1 MNNSLRH
8 SSLSATPAGIILWSA
23 SAVLLYYFG
32 LSVPAGLC
40 LFFDFL
46 FLCSWIWTR
55 WSLSRLDIQSLSGTI
70 CTFPGNTVSVSFRAA
85 NRKLLPLIWLE
96 LLFPLTADSPVV
108 PARRENRTCGEDPE
122 TGAEVPGACTR
133 LTWLMWNQEA
143 SAEVPMRAV
152 KRGICRLSCV
162 TAFSGDLLGLGSR
175 KRTFSLSPAVLAVYP
190 AIFPICPDRLT
201 RSSTDL
207 EAGRNGYMEDVT
219 LLKMNR
225 KYQPGDPAKK
235 INWRQLARQGAIT
248 VNIHETVFPRLSA
261 FLLDLASFRR
271 GTLTANSLNGREMT
285 LWSPLSE
292 ELEEMLSLT
301 ASCILSL
308 HDQGICC
315 GLIIPGEQ
323 EEDCL
328 IRYPGRPGSSAEEL
342 LYSLAEVNYSG
353 QDRSVPQWE
362 IASRMSSFGTL
373 YLVTESYKGLTF
385 SPELFA
391 ASGSAVIL
399 ARNSSEGDEACPVR
413 LLYMKDLDGRN

>member
-1 MNNSLRH
+1 M
-8 SSLSATPAGIILWSA
+8 
-23 SAVLLYYFG
+23 
-32 LSVPAGLC
+32 
-40 LFFDFL
+40 
-46 FLCSWIWTR
+46 
-55 WSLSRLDIQSLSGTI
+55 
-70 CTFPGNTVSVSFRAA
+70 
-85 NRKLLPLIWLE
+85 
-96 LLFPLTADSPVV
+96 
-108 PARRENRTCGEDPE
+108 
-122 TGAEVPGACTR
+122 
-133 LTWLMWNQEA
+133 EA
-143 SAEVPMRAV
+143 
-152 KRGICRLSCV
+152 
-162 TAFSGDLLGLGSR
+162 
-175 KRTFSLSPAVLAVYP
+175 
-190 AIFPICPDRLT
+190 
-201 RSSTDL
+201 
-207 EAGRNGYMEDVT
+207 
-219 LLKMNR
+219 
-225 KYQPGDPAKK
+225 Q
-235 INWRQLARQGAIT
+235 
-248 VNIHETVFPRLSA
+248 
-261 FLLDLASFRR
+261 
-271 GTLTANSLNGREMT
+271 TLTANSLNGREMT